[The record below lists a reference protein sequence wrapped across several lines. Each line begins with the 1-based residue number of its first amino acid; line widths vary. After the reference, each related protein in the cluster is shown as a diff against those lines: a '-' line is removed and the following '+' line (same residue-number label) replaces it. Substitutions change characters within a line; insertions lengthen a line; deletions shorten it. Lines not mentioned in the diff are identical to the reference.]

1 MLTLIAEIYFKIIGL
16 QFWLMRFPGL
26 KNTSSR
32 NYKLDFYTKYG
43 LKVVRVVLE
52 FPI

>member
-1 MLTLIAEIYFKIIGL
+1 MLTVIAEIYFKIIGL
-16 QFWLMRFPGL
+16 QFLLRFPGL

-43 LKVVRVVLE
+43 LKVVRIVLE